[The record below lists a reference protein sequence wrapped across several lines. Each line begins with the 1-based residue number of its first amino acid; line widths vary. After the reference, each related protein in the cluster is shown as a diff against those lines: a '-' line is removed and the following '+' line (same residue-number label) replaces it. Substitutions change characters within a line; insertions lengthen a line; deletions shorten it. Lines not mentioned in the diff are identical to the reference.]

1 MSQYPRGVETYN
13 NILQHAME
21 LFSEKGYDETSV
33 ADICQSAQVSK
44 GAFYH
49 HFPSKQ
55 DLFLALMSAWLEKL
69 DELFM
74 SAGYAADDVPA
85 ALEEMA
91 HYTGS
96 LFAEL
101 KRGFPIILEFWRQAS
116 RDPEI
121 WERAIAPYRR
131 FFKFF
136 SKLFQSGIDDGV
148 FSEDLNPELAAHN
161 LMAVVMGLLLQAS
174 FDPDGANWQDTTI
187 FGIKQFIK
195 SIRR

>member
-1 MSQYPRGVETYN
+1 MSQYSRGVETYN
-13 NILQHAME
+13 NIIQHAME

-55 DLFLALMSAWLEKL
+55 DLFLALMSTWLEKL
-69 DELFM
+69 DELLCLLTLQLMTCLLHWRRWLNIQVRF
-74 SAGYAADDVPA
+74 SP
-85 ALEEMA
+85 
-91 HYTGS
+91 S
-96 LFAEL
+96 W

-121 WERAIAPYRR
+121 WEHAIAPYRR

-148 FSEDLNPELAAHN
+148 FRRSQSELAAHN